1 MRNIVI
7 KNKKIGGVEV
17 SNKIVS
23 SECENTPKDNF
34 YFINCSEMEKELCN
48 MEMRSIFGIEPK
60 EKYLFSE
67 KNFDPSRSPFIK
79 LKISSIYIEEKLEHI
94 INKIKENKISYD
106 DFKVNY
112 IKSENGDVSY
122 EERLKAIREIG
133 FVVTGFPDIH
143 NPKIELAI
151 TKVKDKWIFGELIK
165 NNFKWQKHNDK
176 PYSYSNALG
185 LRMARALVNIAMKD
199 NEEGT
204 LIDPCCG
211 VGTVV
216 IEALDLGIKVK
227 GCEISKQIAYNAREN
242 VEFLGYLRDTI
253 VCYDM
258 HKIKDKYDSAI
269 IDIPYGLFSP
279 VTLEEQK
286 AIIHTARNIC
296 EKMVIVTF
304 EDMEKFIVE
313 AGFSVIDKCVVPKGN
328 FKRHILVCV

>member
-1 MRNIVI
+1 MYKNI
-7 KNKKIGGVEV
+7 NG
-17 SNKIVS
+17 S
-23 SECENTPKDNF
+23 F
-34 YFINCSEMEKELCN
+34 LYFINYQDNERELCK
-48 MEMRSIFGIEPK
+48 MEMRCLFNREIN
-60 EKYLFSE
+60 EKYFFSDIDINAS
-67 KNFDPSRSPFIK
+67 KSPFIK
-79 LKISSIYIEEKLEHI
+79 SKIKIIYSDESLDRMVR
-94 INKIKENKISYD
+94 KIKEDNLSYD
-106 DFKVNY
+106 DFKVSY
-112 IKSENGDVSY
+112 VKSEQGDVQY
-122 EERLKAIREIG
+122 EDRLEATRKIG
-133 FVVTGFPDIH
+133 FVVNGYPDMH
-143 NPKIELAI
+143 KPRNPLSVTKINGL
-151 TKVKDKWIFGELIK
+151 WIFGEYER
-165 NNFKWQKHNDK
+165 NDFKWQKHNDK

>member
-1 MRNIVI
+1 MYKNI
-7 KNKKIGGVEV
+7 NG
-17 SNKIVS
+17 S
-23 SECENTPKDNF
+23 F
-34 YFINCSEMEKELCN
+34 LYFINYQDNERELCK
-48 MEMRSIFGIEPK
+48 MEMRCLFNREIN
-60 EKYLFSE
+60 EKYFFSDIDINAS
-67 KNFDPSRSPFIK
+67 KSPFIK
-79 LKISSIYIEEKLEHI
+79 SKIKIIYSDESLDRMVR
-94 INKIKENKISYD
+94 KIKEDNLSYD
-106 DFKVNY
+106 DFKVSY
-112 IKSENGDVSY
+112 VKSEQGDVQY
-122 EERLKAIREIG
+122 EDRLEATRKIG
-133 FVVTGFPDIH
+133 FVVNGYPDMH
-143 NPKIELAI
+143 KPRNPLAVTKINGL
-151 TKVKDKWIFGELIK
+151 WIFGEYER
-165 NNFKWQKHNDK
+165 NDFKWQKHNDK

-242 VEFLGYLRDTI
+242 VDFLGYLRDTI

>member
-1 MRNIVI
+1 MYKNINGSFI
-7 KNKKIGGVEV
+7 
-17 SNKIVS
+17 
-23 SECENTPKDNF
+23 
-34 YFINCSEMEKELCN
+34 YFINYQDNERELCK
-48 MEMRSIFGIEPK
+48 MEMRCLFNREIN
-60 EKYLFSE
+60 EKYFFSDIDINAS
-67 KNFDPSRSPFIK
+67 KSPFIK
-79 LKISSIYIEEKLEHI
+79 SKIKIIYSDESLDRMVR
-94 INKIKENKISYD
+94 KIKEDNLSYD
-106 DFKVNY
+106 DFKVSY
-112 IKSENGDVSY
+112 VKSEQGDVQY
-122 EERLKAIREIG
+122 EDRLEATRKIG
-133 FVVTGFPDIH
+133 FVVNGYPDMH
-143 NPKIELAI
+143 KPRNQLAVTKINGL
-151 TKVKDKWIFGELIK
+151 WIFGEYER
-165 NNFKWQKHNDK
+165 NEFKWQKHNDK

>member
-1 MRNIVI
+1 MYKNI
-7 KNKKIGGVEV
+7 NG
-17 SNKIVS
+17 S
-23 SECENTPKDNF
+23 F
-34 YFINCSEMEKELCN
+34 LYFINYQDNERELCK
-48 MEMRSIFGIEPK
+48 MEMRCLFNREIN
-60 EKYLFSE
+60 EKYFFSDIDINVS
-67 KNFDPSRSPFIK
+67 KSPFIK
-79 LKISSIYIEEKLEHI
+79 SKIKIIYSDESLDRIVI
-94 INKIKENKISYD
+94 KIKEDNLSYD
-106 DFKVNY
+106 DFKVSY
-112 IKSENGDVSY
+112 VKSEQGDVQY
-122 EERLKAIREIG
+122 EDRLEATRKIG
-133 FVVTGFPDIH
+133 FVVNGYPDMH
-143 NPKIELAI
+143 KPRNPLAVTKINGL
-151 TKVKDKWIFGELIK
+151 WIFGEYER
-165 NNFKWQKHNDK
+165 NDFKWQKHNDK

-227 GCEISKQIAYNAREN
+227 GCEISKQMAYNAREN

>member
-1 MRNIVI
+1 MHESLDRMV
-7 KNKKIGGVEV
+7 
-17 SNKIVS
+17 
-23 SECENTPKDNF
+23 
-34 YFINCSEMEKELCN
+34 
-48 MEMRSIFGIEPK
+48 R
-60 EKYLFSE
+60 
-67 KNFDPSRSPFIK
+67 
-79 LKISSIYIEEKLEHI
+79 
-94 INKIKENKISYD
+94 KIKEDNLSYD
-106 DFKVNY
+106 DFKVSY
-112 IKSENGDVSY
+112 VKSEQGDVQY
-122 EERLKAIREIG
+122 EDRLEATRKIG
-133 FVVTGFPDIH
+133 FVVNGYPDMH
-143 NPKIELAI
+143 KPRNPLAVTKINGL
-151 TKVKDKWIFGELIK
+151 WIFGEYER
-165 NNFKWQKHNDK
+165 NDFKWQKHNDK

>member
-1 MRNIVI
+1 MYKNI
-7 KNKKIGGVEV
+7 NG
-17 SNKIVS
+17 S
-23 SECENTPKDNF
+23 F
-34 YFINCSEMEKELCN
+34 LYFINYQDNERELCK
-48 MEMRSIFGIEPK
+48 MEMRCLFNREIN
-60 EKYLFSE
+60 EKYFFSDIDINAS
-67 KNFDPSRSPFIK
+67 KSPFIK
-79 LKISSIYIEEKLEHI
+79 SKIKIIYSDESLDRMVR
-94 INKIKENKISYD
+94 KIKEDNLSYD
-106 DFKVNY
+106 DFKVSY
-112 IKSENGDVSY
+112 VKSEQGDVQY
-122 EERLKAIREIG
+122 EDRLEATRKIG
-133 FVVTGFPDIH
+133 FVVNGYPDMH
-143 NPKIELAI
+143 KPRNPLAVTKINGL
-151 TKVKDKWIFGELIK
+151 WIFGEYER
-165 NNFKWQKHNDK
+165 NDFKWQKHNDK

-304 EDMEKFIVE
+304 EDMKKFIVE

>member
-1 MRNIVI
+1 MYKNI
-7 KNKKIGGVEV
+7 NG
-17 SNKIVS
+17 S
-23 SECENTPKDNF
+23 F
-34 YFINCSEMEKELCN
+34 LYFINYQDNERELCK
-48 MEMRSIFGIEPK
+48 MEMRCLFNREIN
-60 EKYLFSE
+60 EKYFFSDIDINAS
-67 KNFDPSRSPFIK
+67 KSPFIK
-79 LKISSIYIEEKLEHI
+79 SKIKIIYSDESLDRMVS
-94 INKIKENKISYD
+94 KIKEDNLSYD
-106 DFKVNY
+106 DFKVSY
-112 IKSENGDVSY
+112 VKSEQGDVQY
-122 EERLKAIREIG
+122 EDRLEATRKIG
-133 FVVTGFPDIH
+133 FVVNGYPDMH
-143 NPKIELAI
+143 KPRNPLAVTKINGL
-151 TKVKDKWIFGELIK
+151 WIFGEYER
-165 NNFKWQKHNDK
+165 NDFKWQKHNDK
-176 PYSYSNALG
+176 AYSCSNALG

-227 GCEISKQIAYNAREN
+227 GCEISKQMAYNAREN

>member
-1 MRNIVI
+1 MNNNIT
-7 KNKKIGGVEV
+7 G
-17 SNKIVS
+17 S
-23 SECENTPKDNF
+23 F
-34 YFINCSEMEKELCN
+34 LYFINYQDNERELCK
-48 MEMRSIFGIEPK
+48 MEMRCLFNREIN
-60 EKYLFSE
+60 EKYFFS
-67 KNFDPSRSPFIK
+67 DIDISVSRSPFIK
-79 LKISSIYIEEKLEHI
+79 SKIKIIYSDESLDRIVI
-94 INKIKENKISYD
+94 KIKEDSLSYD
-106 DFKVNY
+106 DFKVSY
-112 IKSENGDVSY
+112 VKSEQGDVQY
-122 EERLKAIREIG
+122 EERLEATRKIG
-133 FVVTGFPDIH
+133 FVVNGYPDMH
-143 NPKIELAI
+143 KPRNPLAVTKINGL
-151 TKVKDKWIFGELIK
+151 WIFGEYEK
-165 NNFKWQKHNDK
+165 NDFKWQKHNDK

-313 AGFSVIDKCVVPKGN
+313 AGFYVIDKCVVPKGN

>member
-1 MRNIVI
+1 MYKNI
-7 KNKKIGGVEV
+7 NG
-17 SNKIVS
+17 S
-23 SECENTPKDNF
+23 F
-34 YFINCSEMEKELCN
+34 LYFINYQDNERELCK
-48 MEMRSIFGIEPK
+48 MEMRCLFNREIN
-60 EKYLFSE
+60 EKYFFS
-67 KNFDPSRSPFIK
+67 DIDISASRSPFIK
-79 LKISSIYIEEKLEHI
+79 SKIKIIYSDESLDRMVS
-94 INKIKENKISYD
+94 KIKEDNLSYD
-106 DFKVNY
+106 DFKVSY
-112 IKSENGDVSY
+112 VKSEQGDVQY
-122 EERLKAIREIG
+122 EDRLEATRKIG
-133 FVVTGFPDIH
+133 FVVNGYPDMH
-143 NPKIELAI
+143 KPRNPLAVTKINGL
-151 TKVKDKWIFGELIK
+151 WIFGEYER
-165 NNFKWQKHNDK
+165 NDFKWQKHNDK

-227 GCEISKQIAYNAREN
+227 GCEISKQMAYNAREN

>member
-1 MRNIVI
+1 MYKNI
-7 KNKKIGGVEV
+7 NG
-17 SNKIVS
+17 S
-23 SECENTPKDNF
+23 F
-34 YFINCSEMEKELCN
+34 LYFINYQDNERELCK
-48 MEMRSIFGIEPK
+48 MEMRCLFNREIN
-60 EKYLFSE
+60 EKYFFSDIDINAS
-67 KNFDPSRSPFIK
+67 KSPFIK
-79 LKISSIYIEEKLEHI
+79 SKIKIIYSDESLDRIVI
-94 INKIKENKISYD
+94 KIKEDNLSYD
-106 DFKVNY
+106 DFKVSY
-112 IKSENGDVSY
+112 VKSEQGDVQY
-122 EERLKAIREIG
+122 EDRLEATRKIG
-133 FVVTGFPDIH
+133 FVVNGYPDMH
-143 NPKIELAI
+143 KPRNPLAVTKINGL
-151 TKVKDKWIFGELIK
+151 WIFGEYER
-165 NNFKWQKHNDK
+165 NDFKWQKHNDK

-227 GCEISKQIAYNAREN
+227 GCEISKQMAYNAREN

>member
-1 MRNIVI
+1 MYKNI
-7 KNKKIGGVEV
+7 NG
-17 SNKIVS
+17 S
-23 SECENTPKDNF
+23 F
-34 YFINCSEMEKELCN
+34 LYFINYQDNERELCK
-48 MEMRSIFGIEPK
+48 MEMRCLFNREIN
-60 EKYLFSE
+60 EKYFFSDIDINAS
-67 KNFDPSRSPFIK
+67 KSPFIK
-79 LKISSIYIEEKLEHI
+79 SKIKIIYSDESLDRMVR
-94 INKIKENKISYD
+94 KIKEDNLSYD
-106 DFKVNY
+106 DFKVSY
-112 IKSENGDVSY
+112 VKSEQGDVQY
-122 EERLKAIREIG
+122 EDMLEATRIIG
-133 FVVTGFPDIH
+133 FVVNGYPDMH
-143 NPKIELAI
+143 KPRNPLAVTKINGL
-151 TKVKDKWIFGELIK
+151 WIFGEYER
-165 NNFKWQKHNDK
+165 NDFKWQKHNDK

>member
-1 MRNIVI
+1 MYKNI
-7 KNKKIGGVEV
+7 NG
-17 SNKIVS
+17 S
-23 SECENTPKDNF
+23 F
-34 YFINCSEMEKELCN
+34 LYFINYQENERELCK
-48 MEMRSIFGIEPK
+48 MEMRCLFNREIN
-60 EKYLFSE
+60 EKYFFSDIDINAS
-67 KNFDPSRSPFIK
+67 KSPFIK
-79 LKISSIYIEEKLEHI
+79 SKIKIIYSDEFLDRMVR
-94 INKIKENKISYD
+94 KIKEDNLSYD
-106 DFKVNY
+106 DFKVSY
-112 IKSENGDVSY
+112 VKSEQGDVQY
-122 EERLKAIREIG
+122 EDRLEATRKIG
-133 FVVTGFPDIH
+133 FVVNGYPDMH
-143 NPKIELAI
+143 KPRNPLAVTKINGL
-151 TKVKDKWIFGELIK
+151 WIFGEYER
-165 NNFKWQKHNDK
+165 NDFKWQKHNDK

>member
-1 MRNIVI
+1 MYKNINGSFI
-7 KNKKIGGVEV
+7 
-17 SNKIVS
+17 
-23 SECENTPKDNF
+23 
-34 YFINCSEMEKELCN
+34 YFINYHDNERELCK
-48 MEMRSIFGIEPK
+48 MEMRCLFNREIN
-60 EKYLFSE
+60 EKYFFSDIDINAS
-67 KNFDPSRSPFIK
+67 KSPFIK
-79 LKISSIYIEEKLEHI
+79 SKIKIIYSDEFLDRMVR
-94 INKIKENKISYD
+94 KIKEDNLSYD
-106 DFKVNY
+106 DFKVSY
-112 IKSENGDVSY
+112 VKSEQGDVQY
-122 EERLKAIREIG
+122 EDRLEATRKIG
-133 FVVTGFPDIH
+133 FVVNGYPDMH
-143 NPKIELAI
+143 KPRNPLAVTKINGL
-151 TKVKDKWIFGELIK
+151 WIFGEYER
-165 NNFKWQKHNDK
+165 NDFKWQKHNDK

>member
-1 MRNIVI
+1 MYKNI
-7 KNKKIGGVEV
+7 NG
-17 SNKIVS
+17 S
-23 SECENTPKDNF
+23 F
-34 YFINCSEMEKELCN
+34 LYFINYQDNERELCK
-48 MEMRSIFGIEPK
+48 MEMRCLFNREIN
-60 EKYLFSE
+60 EKYFFSDIDINAS
-67 KNFDPSRSPFIK
+67 KSPFIK
-79 LKISSIYIEEKLEHI
+79 SKIKIIYSDESLDRMVS
-94 INKIKENKISYD
+94 KIKEDNLSYD
-106 DFKVNY
+106 DFKVSY
-112 IKSENGDVSY
+112 VKSEQGDVQY
-122 EERLKAIREIG
+122 EDRLEATRKIG
-133 FVVTGFPDIH
+133 FVVNGYPDMH
-143 NPKIELAI
+143 KPRNPLAVTKINGL
-151 TKVKDKWIFGELIK
+151 WIFGEYER
-165 NNFKWQKHNDK
+165 NDFKWQKHNDK

-227 GCEISKQIAYNAREN
+227 GCEISKQMAYNAREN

-269 IDIPYGLFSP
+269 IDIPYGLFSA

>member
-1 MRNIVI
+1 MYKNI
-7 KNKKIGGVEV
+7 NG
-17 SNKIVS
+17 S
-23 SECENTPKDNF
+23 F
-34 YFINCSEMEKELCN
+34 LYFINYQDNERELCK
-48 MEMRSIFGIEPK
+48 MEMRCLFNREIN
-60 EKYLFSE
+60 EKYFFSDIDINAS
-67 KNFDPSRSPFIK
+67 KSTFIK
-79 LKISSIYIEEKLEHI
+79 SKIKIIYSDESLDRMVR
-94 INKIKENKISYD
+94 KIKEDNLSYD
-106 DFKVNY
+106 DFKVSY
-112 IKSENGDVSY
+112 VKSEQGDVQY
-122 EERLKAIREIG
+122 EDRLEATRKIG
-133 FVVTGFPDIH
+133 FVVNGYPDMH
-143 NPKIELAI
+143 KPRNPLAVTKINGL
-151 TKVKDKWIFGELIK
+151 WIFGEYER
-165 NNFKWQKHNDK
+165 NDFKWQKHNDK

>member
-1 MRNIVI
+1 MYKNINGSVL
-7 KNKKIGGVEV
+7 
-17 SNKIVS
+17 
-23 SECENTPKDNF
+23 
-34 YFINCSEMEKELCN
+34 YFINYHDNERELCK
-48 MEMRSIFGIEPK
+48 MEMRCLFNREIN
-60 EKYLFSE
+60 EKYFFSDIDINAS
-67 KNFDPSRSPFIK
+67 KSPFIK
-79 LKISSIYIEEKLEHI
+79 SKIKIIYSDESLDRMVR
-94 INKIKENKISYD
+94 KIKEDNLSYD
-106 DFKVNY
+106 DFKVSY
-112 IKSENGDVSY
+112 VKSEQGDVQY
-122 EERLKAIREIG
+122 EDRLEATRKIG
-133 FVVTGFPDIH
+133 FVVNGYPDMH
-143 NPKIELAI
+143 KPRNPLAVTKINGL
-151 TKVKDKWIFGELIK
+151 WIFGEYER
-165 NNFKWQKHNDK
+165 NDFKWQKHNDK

>member
-1 MRNIVI
+1 MYKNI
-7 KNKKIGGVEV
+7 NG
-17 SNKIVS
+17 S
-23 SECENTPKDNF
+23 F
-34 YFINCSEMEKELCN
+34 LYFINYHDNERELCK
-48 MEMRSIFGIEPK
+48 MEMRCLFNREIN
-60 EKYLFSE
+60 EKYFFSDIDINAS
-67 KNFDPSRSPFIK
+67 KSPFIK
-79 LKISSIYIEEKLEHI
+79 SKIKIIYSDEFLDRMVR
-94 INKIKENKISYD
+94 KIKEDNLSYD
-106 DFKVNY
+106 DFKVSY
-112 IKSENGDVSY
+112 VKSEQGDVQY
-122 EERLKAIREIG
+122 EDRLEATRKIG
-133 FVVTGFPDIH
+133 FVVNGYPDMH
-143 NPKIELAI
+143 KPRNPLAVTKINGL
-151 TKVKDKWIFGELIK
+151 WIFGEYER
-165 NNFKWQKHNDK
+165 NDFKWQKHNDK

>member
-1 MRNIVI
+1 MYKNI
-7 KNKKIGGVEV
+7 NG
-17 SNKIVS
+17 S
-23 SECENTPKDNF
+23 F
-34 YFINCSEMEKELCN
+34 LYFINYKDNERELCK
-48 MEMRSIFGIEPK
+48 MEMRCLFNREIN
-60 EKYLFSE
+60 EKYFFSDIDINAS
-67 KNFDPSRSPFIK
+67 KSPFIK
-79 LKISSIYIEEKLEHI
+79 SKIKIIYSDESLDRMVS
-94 INKIKENKISYD
+94 KIKEDNLSYY
-106 DFKVNY
+106 DFKVCY
-112 IKSENGDVSY
+112 VKSEQGDVQY
-122 EERLKAIREIG
+122 EDRLEATRKIG
-133 FVVTGFPDIH
+133 FVVNGYPDMH
-143 NPKIELAI
+143 KPRNPLAVTKINGL
-151 TKVKDKWIFGELIK
+151 WIFGEYER
-165 NNFKWQKHNDK
+165 NDFKWQKHNDK

-227 GCEISKQIAYNAREN
+227 GCEISKQMAYNAREN

>member
-1 MRNIVI
+1 MYKNI
-7 KNKKIGGVEV
+7 NG
-17 SNKIVS
+17 S
-23 SECENTPKDNF
+23 F
-34 YFINCSEMEKELCN
+34 LYFINYHDNERELCK
-48 MEMRSIFGIEPK
+48 MEMRCLFNREIN
-60 EKYLFSE
+60 EKYFFSDIDINAS
-67 KNFDPSRSPFIK
+67 KSPFIK
-79 LKISSIYIEEKLEHI
+79 SKIKIIYSDEFLDRMVR
-94 INKIKENKISYD
+94 KIKEDNLSYD
-106 DFKVNY
+106 DFKVSY
-112 IKSENGDVSY
+112 VKSEKGDVQY
-122 EERLKAIREIG
+122 EDRLEATRKIG
-133 FVVTGFPDIH
+133 FVVNGYPDMH
-143 NPKIELAI
+143 KPRNPLAVTKINGL
-151 TKVKDKWIFGELIK
+151 WIFGEYER
-165 NNFKWQKHNDK
+165 NDFKWQKHNDK

>member
-1 MRNIVI
+1 MYKNI
-7 KNKKIGGVEV
+7 NG
-17 SNKIVS
+17 S
-23 SECENTPKDNF
+23 F
-34 YFINCSEMEKELCN
+34 LYFINYQDNERELCK
-48 MEMRSIFGIEPK
+48 MEMRCLFNREIN
-60 EKYLFSE
+60 EKYFFSDIDINAS
-67 KNFDPSRSPFIK
+67 KSPFIK
-79 LKISSIYIEEKLEHI
+79 SKIKIIYSDESLDRMVR
-94 INKIKENKISYD
+94 KIKEDNLSYD
-106 DFKVNY
+106 DFKVSY
-112 IKSENGDVSY
+112 VKSEQGDVQY
-122 EERLKAIREIG
+122 EDRLEATRKIG
-133 FVVTGFPDIH
+133 FVVNGYPDMH
-143 NPKIELAI
+143 KPRNSLAVTKINGL
-151 TKVKDKWIFGELIK
+151 WIFGEYER
-165 NNFKWQKHNDK
+165 NDFKWQKHNDK

>member
-1 MRNIVI
+1 MYKNI
-7 KNKKIGGVEV
+7 NG
-17 SNKIVS
+17 S
-23 SECENTPKDNF
+23 F
-34 YFINCSEMEKELCN
+34 LYFINYQDNERELCK
-48 MEMRSIFGIEPK
+48 MEMRCLFNREIN
-60 EKYLFSE
+60 EKYFFSDIDINAS
-67 KNFDPSRSPFIK
+67 KSPFIK
-79 LKISSIYIEEKLEHI
+79 SKIKIIYSDESLDRMVS
-94 INKIKENKISYD
+94 KIKEDNLSYD
-106 DFKVNY
+106 DFKVSY
-112 IKSENGDVSY
+112 VKSEQGDVQY
-122 EERLKAIREIG
+122 EDRLEATRKIG
-133 FVVTGFPDIH
+133 FVVNGYPDMH
-143 NPKIELAI
+143 KPRNPLAVTKINGL
-151 TKVKDKWIFGELIK
+151 WIFGEYER
-165 NNFKWQKHNDK
+165 NDFKWQKHNDK

-227 GCEISKQIAYNAREN
+227 GYEISKQIAYNAREN
-242 VEFLGYLRDTI
+242 IEFLGYPRDTVI
-253 VCYDM
+253 CHDM
-258 HKIKDKYDSAI
+258 HEIKDKYDSAI

>member
-1 MRNIVI
+1 MYKNI
-7 KNKKIGGVEV
+7 NG
-17 SNKIVS
+17 S
-23 SECENTPKDNF
+23 F
-34 YFINCSEMEKELCN
+34 LYFINYQDNERELCK
-48 MEMRSIFGIEPK
+48 MEMRCLFNREIN
-60 EKYLFSE
+60 EKYFFSDIDINAS
-67 KNFDPSRSPFIK
+67 KSPFIK
-79 LKISSIYIEEKLEHI
+79 SKIKIIYSDESLDRMVR
-94 INKIKENKISYD
+94 KIKEDNLSYD
-106 DFKVNY
+106 DFKVSY
-112 IKSENGDVSY
+112 VKSEQGDVQY
-122 EERLKAIREIG
+122 EDRLEATRKIG
-133 FVVTGFPDIH
+133 FVVNGYPDMH
-143 NPKIELAI
+143 KPRNPLAVTKINGL
-151 TKVKDKWIFGELIK
+151 WIFGEYER
-165 NNFKWQKHNDK
+165 NDFKWQKHNDK

-313 AGFSVIDKCVVPKGN
+313 AGFSVIDKSVVPKGN

>member
-1 MRNIVI
+1 MYKNI
-7 KNKKIGGVEV
+7 NG
-17 SNKIVS
+17 S
-23 SECENTPKDNF
+23 F
-34 YFINCSEMEKELCN
+34 LYFINYQDNERELCK
-48 MEMRSIFGIEPK
+48 MEMRCLFNREIN
-60 EKYLFSE
+60 EKYFFSDIDINAS
-67 KNFDPSRSPFIK
+67 KSPFIK
-79 LKISSIYIEEKLEHI
+79 SKIKIIYSDESLDRMVR
-94 INKIKENKISYD
+94 KIKEDNLSYD
-106 DFKVNY
+106 DFKVSY
-112 IKSENGDVSY
+112 VKSEQGDVQY
-122 EERLKAIREIG
+122 EDRLEATRKIG
-133 FVVTGFPDIH
+133 FVVNGYPDMH
-143 NPKIELAI
+143 KPRNPLAVTKINVL
-151 TKVKDKWIFGELIK
+151 WIFGEYER
-165 NNFKWQKHNDK
+165 NDFKWQKHNDK

>member
-1 MRNIVI
+1 MYKNI
-7 KNKKIGGVEV
+7 NG
-17 SNKIVS
+17 S
-23 SECENTPKDNF
+23 F
-34 YFINCSEMEKELCN
+34 LYFINYQDNERELCK
-48 MEMRSIFGIEPK
+48 MEMRCLFNREIN
-60 EKYLFSE
+60 EKYFFSDIDINAS
-67 KNFDPSRSPFIK
+67 KSPFIK
-79 LKISSIYIEEKLEHI
+79 SKIKIIYSDEFLDRMVR
-94 INKIKENKISYD
+94 KIKEDNLSYD
-106 DFKVNY
+106 DFKVSY
-112 IKSENGDVSY
+112 VKSEQGDVQY
-122 EERLKAIREIG
+122 EDRLEATRKIG
-133 FVVTGFPDIH
+133 FVVNGYPDMH
-143 NPKIELAI
+143 KPRNPLAVTKINGL
-151 TKVKDKWIFGELIK
+151 WIFGEYER
-165 NNFKWQKHNDK
+165 NDFKWQKHNDK

-227 GCEISKQIAYNAREN
+227 GWEISKQIAYNAREN

>member
-1 MRNIVI
+1 MYKNI
-7 KNKKIGGVEV
+7 NG
-17 SNKIVS
+17 S
-23 SECENTPKDNF
+23 F
-34 YFINCSEMEKELCN
+34 LYFINYQDNERELCK
-48 MEMRSIFGIEPK
+48 MEMRCLFNREIN
-60 EKYLFSE
+60 EKYFFSDIDINAS
-67 KNFDPSRSPFIK
+67 KSPFIK
-79 LKISSIYIEEKLEHI
+79 SKIKIIYSDEFLDRMVR
-94 INKIKENKISYD
+94 KIKEDNLSYD
-106 DFKVNY
+106 DFKVSY
-112 IKSENGDVSY
+112 VKSEQGDVQY
-122 EERLKAIREIG
+122 EDRLEATRKIG
-133 FVVTGFPDIH
+133 FVVNGYPDMH
-143 NPKIELAI
+143 KPRNPLAVTKINGL
-151 TKVKDKWIFGELIK
+151 WIFGEYER
-165 NNFKWQKHNDK
+165 NDFKWQKHNDK

-199 NEEGT
+199 NEEGI

>member
-1 MRNIVI
+1 
-7 KNKKIGGVEV
+7 
-17 SNKIVS
+17 
-23 SECENTPKDNF
+23 
-34 YFINCSEMEKELCN
+34 
-48 MEMRSIFGIEPK
+48 MEMRCLFNREIN
-60 EKYLFSE
+60 EKYFFSDIDINAS
-67 KNFDPSRSPFIK
+67 KSPFIK
-79 LKISSIYIEEKLEHI
+79 SKIKIIYSDESLDRMVS
-94 INKIKENKISYD
+94 KIKEDNLSYD
-106 DFKVNY
+106 DFKVSY
-112 IKSENGDVSY
+112 VKSEQGDVQY
-122 EERLKAIREIG
+122 EDRLEATRKIG
-133 FVVTGFPDIH
+133 FVVNGYPDMH
-143 NPKIELAI
+143 KPRNPLAVTKINGL
-151 TKVKDKWIFGELIK
+151 WIFGEYER
-165 NNFKWQKHNDK
+165 NDFKWQKHNDK

-227 GCEISKQIAYNAREN
+227 GCEISKQMAYNAREN

>member
-1 MRNIVI
+1 MYKNI
-7 KNKKIGGVEV
+7 NG
-17 SNKIVS
+17 S
-23 SECENTPKDNF
+23 F
-34 YFINCSEMEKELCN
+34 LYFINYQDNERELCK
-48 MEMRSIFGIEPK
+48 MEMRCLFNREIN
-60 EKYLFSE
+60 EKYFFSDIDINAS
-67 KNFDPSRSPFIK
+67 KSPFIK
-79 LKISSIYIEEKLEHI
+79 SKIKIIYSDEFLDRMVR
-94 INKIKENKISYD
+94 KIKEDNLSYD
-106 DFKVNY
+106 DFKVSY
-112 IKSENGDVSY
+112 VKSEKGDVQY
-122 EERLKAIREIG
+122 EDRLEATRKIG
-133 FVVTGFPDIH
+133 FVVNGYPDMH
-143 NPKIELAI
+143 KPRNPLAVTKINGL
-151 TKVKDKWIFGELIK
+151 WIFGEYER
-165 NNFKWQKHNDK
+165 NDFKWQKHNDK

>member
-1 MRNIVI
+1 MYKNINGSFI
-7 KNKKIGGVEV
+7 
-17 SNKIVS
+17 
-23 SECENTPKDNF
+23 
-34 YFINCSEMEKELCN
+34 YFINYQDNERELCK
-48 MEMRSIFGIEPK
+48 MEMRCLFNREIN
-60 EKYLFSE
+60 EKYFFSDIDINAS
-67 KNFDPSRSPFIK
+67 KSPFIK
-79 LKISSIYIEEKLEHI
+79 SKIKIIYSDEFLDRMVR
-94 INKIKENKISYD
+94 KIKEDNLSYD
-106 DFKVNY
+106 DFKVSY
-112 IKSENGDVSY
+112 VKSEQGDVQY
-122 EERLKAIREIG
+122 EDRLEATRKIG
-133 FVVTGFPDIH
+133 FVVNGYPDMH
-143 NPKIELAI
+143 KPRNPLAVTKINGL
-151 TKVKDKWIFGELIK
+151 WIFGEYER
-165 NNFKWQKHNDK
+165 NDFKWQKHNDK

-216 IEALDLGIKVK
+216 IEALDLCIKVK

>member
-1 MRNIVI
+1 MYKNI
-7 KNKKIGGVEV
+7 NG
-17 SNKIVS
+17 S
-23 SECENTPKDNF
+23 F
-34 YFINCSEMEKELCN
+34 LYFINYQDNERELCK
-48 MEMRSIFGIEPK
+48 MEMRCLFNREIN
-60 EKYLFSE
+60 EKYFFSDIDINAS
-67 KNFDPSRSPFIK
+67 KSPFIK
-79 LKISSIYIEEKLEHI
+79 SKIKIIYSDESLDRMVR
-94 INKIKENKISYD
+94 KIKEDNLSYD
-106 DFKVNY
+106 DFKVSY
-112 IKSENGDVSY
+112 VKSEQGDVQY
-122 EERLKAIREIG
+122 EDRLEATRKIG
-133 FVVTGFPDIH
+133 FVVNGYPDMH
-143 NPKIELAI
+143 KPRNPLAVTKINGL
-151 TKVKDKWIFGELIK
+151 WIFGEYER
-165 NNFKWQKHNDK
+165 NDFKWQKHNDK

-216 IEALDLGIKVK
+216 IEALDLCIKVK

-253 VCYDM
+253 ACYDM

>member
-1 MRNIVI
+1 MYKNI
-7 KNKKIGGVEV
+7 NG
-17 SNKIVS
+17 S
-23 SECENTPKDNF
+23 F
-34 YFINCSEMEKELCN
+34 LYFINYQDNERELCK
-48 MEMRSIFGIEPK
+48 MEMRCLFNREIN
-60 EKYLFSE
+60 EKYFFSDIDINAS
-67 KNFDPSRSPFIK
+67 KSPFIK
-79 LKISSIYIEEKLEHI
+79 SKIKIIYSDESLDRIVI
-94 INKIKENKISYD
+94 KIKEDSLSYD
-106 DFKVNY
+106 DFKVSY
-112 IKSENGDVSY
+112 VKSEQGDVQY
-122 EERLKAIREIG
+122 EDRLEATRKIG
-133 FVVTGFPDIH
+133 FVVNGYPDMH
-143 NPKIELAI
+143 KPRNPLAVTKINGL
-151 TKVKDKWIFGELIK
+151 WIFGEYER
-165 NNFKWQKHNDK
+165 NDFKWQKHNDK

-227 GCEISKQIAYNAREN
+227 GCEISKQMAYNAREN

>member
-1 MRNIVI
+1 MYKNI
-7 KNKKIGGVEV
+7 NG
-17 SNKIVS
+17 S
-23 SECENTPKDNF
+23 F
-34 YFINCSEMEKELCN
+34 LYFINYQDNERELCK
-48 MEMRSIFGIEPK
+48 MEMRCLFNREIN
-60 EKYLFSE
+60 EKYFFSDIDINAS
-67 KNFDPSRSPFIK
+67 KSPFIK
-79 LKISSIYIEEKLEHI
+79 SKIKIIYSDESLDRMVR
-94 INKIKENKISYD
+94 KIKEDNLSYD
-106 DFKVNY
+106 DFKVSY
-112 IKSENGDVSY
+112 VKYEQGDVQY
-122 EERLKAIREIG
+122 EDRLEATRKIG
-133 FVVTGFPDIH
+133 FVVNGYPDMH
-143 NPKIELAI
+143 KPRNPLAVTKINGL
-151 TKVKDKWIFGELIK
+151 WIFGEYER
-165 NNFKWQKHNDK
+165 NDFKWQKHNDK

>member
-1 MRNIVI
+1 MYKNI
-7 KNKKIGGVEV
+7 NG
-17 SNKIVS
+17 S
-23 SECENTPKDNF
+23 F
-34 YFINCSEMEKELCN
+34 LYFINYQDNERELCK
-48 MEMRSIFGIEPK
+48 MEMRCLFNREIN
-60 EKYLFSE
+60 EKYFFSDIDINAS
-67 KNFDPSRSPFIK
+67 KSPFIK
-79 LKISSIYIEEKLEHI
+79 SKIKIIYSDESLDRMVR
-94 INKIKENKISYD
+94 KIKEDNLSYD
-106 DFKVNY
+106 DFKVSY
-112 IKSENGDVSY
+112 VKSEQGDVQY
-122 EERLKAIREIG
+122 EDRLEATRKIG
-133 FVVTGFPDIH
+133 FVVNGYPDMH
-143 NPKIELAI
+143 KPRNPLAVTKINGL
-151 TKVKDKWIFGELIK
+151 WIFGEYER
-165 NNFKWQKHNDK
+165 NDFKWQKHNDK

-313 AGFSVIDKCVVPKGN
+313 TGFSVIDKCVVPKGN

>member
-1 MRNIVI
+1 MYKNI
-7 KNKKIGGVEV
+7 NG
-17 SNKIVS
+17 S
-23 SECENTPKDNF
+23 F
-34 YFINCSEMEKELCN
+34 LYFINYQDNERELCK
-48 MEMRSIFGIEPK
+48 MEMRCLFNREIN
-60 EKYLFSE
+60 EKYFFSDIDINAS
-67 KNFDPSRSPFIK
+67 KSPFIK
-79 LKISSIYIEEKLEHI
+79 SKIKIIYSDEFLDRMVR
-94 INKIKENKISYD
+94 KIKEDNLSYD
-106 DFKVNY
+106 DFKVSY
-112 IKSENGDVSY
+112 VKSEQGDVQY
-122 EERLKAIREIG
+122 EDRLEATRKIG
-133 FVVTGFPDIH
+133 FVVNGYPDMH
-143 NPKIELAI
+143 KPRNPLAVTKINGL
-151 TKVKDKWIFGELIK
+151 WIFGEYER
-165 NNFKWQKHNDK
+165 NDFKWQKHNDK

>member
-1 MRNIVI
+1 MYKNI
-7 KNKKIGGVEV
+7 NG
-17 SNKIVS
+17 S
-23 SECENTPKDNF
+23 F
-34 YFINCSEMEKELCN
+34 LYFINYQDNERELCK
-48 MEMRSIFGIEPK
+48 MEMRCLFNREIN
-60 EKYLFSE
+60 EKYFFSDIDINAS
-67 KNFDPSRSPFIK
+67 KSPFIK
-79 LKISSIYIEEKLEHI
+79 SKIKIIYSDESLDRMVR
-94 INKIKENKISYD
+94 KIKEDNLSYD
-106 DFKVNY
+106 DFKVSY
-112 IKSENGDVSY
+112 VKSEQGDVQY
-122 EERLKAIREIG
+122 EDRLEATRKIG
-133 FVVTGFPDIH
+133 FVVNGYPDMH
-143 NPKIELAI
+143 KPRNPLAVTKINGL
-151 TKVKDKWIFGELIK
+151 WIFGEYER
-165 NNFKWQKHNDK
+165 NDFKWQKHNDK

-185 LRMARALVNIAMKD
+185 SRMARALVNIAMKD

>member
-1 MRNIVI
+1 MYKNINGSFI
-7 KNKKIGGVEV
+7 
-17 SNKIVS
+17 
-23 SECENTPKDNF
+23 
-34 YFINCSEMEKELCN
+34 YFINYQDNERELCK
-48 MEMRSIFGIEPK
+48 MEMRCLFNREIN
-60 EKYLFSE
+60 EKYFFSDIDINAS
-67 KNFDPSRSPFIK
+67 KSPFIK
-79 LKISSIYIEEKLEHI
+79 SKIKIIYSDEFLDRMVR
-94 INKIKENKISYD
+94 KIKEDNLSYD
-106 DFKVNY
+106 DFKVSY
-112 IKSENGDVSY
+112 VKSEQGDVQY
-122 EERLKAIREIG
+122 EDRLEATRKIG
-133 FVVTGFPDIH
+133 FVVNGYPDMH
-143 NPKIELAI
+143 KPRNPLAVTKINGL
-151 TKVKDKWIFGELIK
+151 WIFGEYER
-165 NNFKWQKHNDK
+165 NDFKWQKHNDK

-211 VGTVV
+211 VGTVI

>member
-1 MRNIVI
+1 MYKNI
-7 KNKKIGGVEV
+7 NG
-17 SNKIVS
+17 S
-23 SECENTPKDNF
+23 F
-34 YFINCSEMEKELCN
+34 LYFINYQDNERELCK
-48 MEMRSIFGIEPK
+48 MEMRCLFNREIN
-60 EKYLFSE
+60 EKYFFSDIDINAS
-67 KNFDPSRSPFIK
+67 KSPFIES
-79 LKISSIYIEEKLEHI
+79 KIKIIYSDESLDRMVR
-94 INKIKENKISYD
+94 KIKEDNLSYD
-106 DFKVNY
+106 DFKVSY
-112 IKSENGDVSY
+112 VKSEQGDVQY
-122 EERLKAIREIG
+122 EDRLEATRKIG
-133 FVVTGFPDIH
+133 FVVNGYPDMH
-143 NPKIELAI
+143 KPRNPLAVTKINGL
-151 TKVKDKWIFGELIK
+151 WIFGEYER
-165 NNFKWQKHNDK
+165 NDFKWQKHNDK

>member
-1 MRNIVI
+1 MYKNI
-7 KNKKIGGVEV
+7 NG
-17 SNKIVS
+17 S
-23 SECENTPKDNF
+23 F
-34 YFINCSEMEKELCN
+34 LYFINYQDNERELCK
-48 MEMRSIFGIEPK
+48 MEMRCLFNREIN
-60 EKYLFSE
+60 EKYFFSDIDINAS
-67 KNFDPSRSPFIK
+67 KSPFIK
-79 LKISSIYIEEKLEHI
+79 SKIKIIYSDEFLDRMVR
-94 INKIKENKISYD
+94 KIKEDNLSYD
-106 DFKVNY
+106 DFKVSY
-112 IKSENGDVSY
+112 VKSEQGDVQY
-122 EERLKAIREIG
+122 EDRLEATRKIG
-133 FVVTGFPDIH
+133 FVVNGYPDMH
-143 NPKIELAI
+143 KPRNPLAVTKINGL
-151 TKVKDKWIFGELIK
+151 WIFGEYER
-165 NNFKWQKHNDK
+165 NDFKWQKHNDK

-279 VTLEEQK
+279 GTLEEQK

>member
-1 MRNIVI
+1 MYKNI
-7 KNKKIGGVEV
+7 NG
-17 SNKIVS
+17 S
-23 SECENTPKDNF
+23 F
-34 YFINCSEMEKELCN
+34 LYFINYQDNERELCK
-48 MEMRSIFGIEPK
+48 MEMRCLFNREIN
-60 EKYLFSE
+60 EKYFFSDIDINAS
-67 KNFDPSRSPFIK
+67 KSPFIK
-79 LKISSIYIEEKLEHI
+79 SKIKIIYSDESLDRMVR
-94 INKIKENKISYD
+94 KIKEDNLSYD
-106 DFKVNY
+106 DFKVSY
-112 IKSENGDVSY
+112 VKSEQGDVQY
-122 EERLKAIREIG
+122 EDRLEATRKIG
-133 FVVTGFPDIH
+133 FVVNGYPDMH
-143 NPKIELAI
+143 KPRNPLAVTKINGL
-151 TKVKDKWIFGELIK
+151 WIFGEYER
-165 NNFKWQKHNDK
+165 NDFKWQKHNDK

-185 LRMARALVNIAMKD
+185 LRIARALVNIAMKD